1 MSDGQ
6 AKSRTNERSAPGRQ
20 EPRWR
25 RLASSYPPY
34 LVGEEAADEA
44 IEEHDENLREGEAFG
59 GPDELVLVRLLL
71 PLQVVVAAL
80 SDDPVAQVVDVDADD
95 SEGLDEPQPGERG
108 LALQGEGGGLGNR
121 KRRSK

>member
-1 MSDGQ
+1 MSD
-6 AKSRTNERSAPGRQ
+6 RRRQ

-25 RLASSYPPY
+25 RLASSHPPY

-44 IEEHDENLREGEAFG
+44 IEQHDENLREGEAFG
-59 GPDELVLVRLLL
+59 CPDELVLVRLLL

-95 SEGLDEPQPGERG
+95 GEGLDEPQPGEGG
-108 LALQGEGGGLGNR
+108 LAL
-121 KRRSK
+121 